1 MPRASRRQFGLTP
14 LQLKFY
20 FDSHPEF
27 GKESAET
34 LEIQLWEEFAK
45 GGVLIAP
52 GWFFSADQETIPDG
66 KYEGHYRISFSTA
79 TVRVCLLRSCNHLT
93 RIPQFPEMEKAI
105 DIIANVMKAFLDGQ

>member
-1 MPRASRRQFGLTP
+1 MFIW
-14 LQLKFY
+14 LKFY

-27 GKESAET
+27 GKKSAET

-45 GGVLIAP
+45 SGVLIAP

-79 TVRVCLLRSCNHLT
+79 T
-93 RIPQFPEMEKAI
+93 FPEMDRAV
-105 DIIANVMKAFLDGQ
+105 DIIAKVMKVFLDGE